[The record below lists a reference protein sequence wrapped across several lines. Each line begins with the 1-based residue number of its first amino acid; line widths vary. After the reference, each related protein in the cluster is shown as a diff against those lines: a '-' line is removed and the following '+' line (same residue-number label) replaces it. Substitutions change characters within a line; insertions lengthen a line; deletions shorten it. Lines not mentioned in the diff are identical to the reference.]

1 MNELPAEDVI
11 LETKGISMLFPGT
24 VALDAVDY
32 RVWRG
37 KVNVIIGENGAGKST
52 LMKILAG
59 VQQPS
64 LGEMWLNGKRVHFAN
79 TRDAA
84 AHGIGMVHQELN
96 LFENL
101 NVAENIFLGRELQK
115 GVTPINEAEQE
126 KRAAELL
133 QRLDQPI
140 SPRELVGN
148 LKVGQQQLIEI
159 AKALAEDA
167 DILILDE
174 PTSALSK
181 TEVEI
186 LFRVIRE
193 LTRQGVSIIYI
204 SHRLEELMAIGDVIT
219 ILRDGKFQA
228 EAKVCDIDVPWIV
241 REMLGS
247 DPVSNFLEPGRT
259 FGAPVLEAEHI
270 TCVNAAGNAVVNDV
284 SFRVHAGEIVG
295 IYGLMGAGR
304 TELFECLLGTER
316 NYLGKLWLDSK
327 PVPQRLTTAERIR
340 MGMSLVPEDR
350 KRTGIFPISSVA
362 TNLTIASL
370 WRRLQRGFAISRRD
384 EEAVVASTIGD
395 LSIKVSSPDVEI
407 QALSGGNQQKVVIG
421 RSLLTNPKILFLDE
435 PTRGIDVGAKADVF
449 RMMVALSQQGIA
461 VVFSTSDLKEIMAVS
476 DRILVMSGGKLTA
489 DIVRDRAEESAL
501 VTASAQGF

>member
-1 MNELPAEDVI
+1 MSQDPII
-11 LETKGISMLFPGT
+11 LRTRGISMLFPGT
-24 VALDAVDY
+24 VALDNIDY
-32 RVWRG
+32 NVWRG

-59 VQQPS
+59 VQQPGS
-64 LGEMWLNGKRVHFAN
+64 GEIRLNGEVVQFN
-79 TRDAA
+79 STRQAA

-101 NVAENIFLGRELQK
+101 TVAENIFLGRELQH
-115 GVTPINEAEQE
+115 GLSPIDEATQQA
-126 KRAAELL
+126 RSAELL
-133 QRLDQPI
+133 KRLDQPI
-140 SPRELVGN
+140 SPKEIVAN

-159 AKALAEDA
+159 AKALAENA

-193 LTRQGVSIIYI
+193 LTRQGVTIIYI

-228 EAKVCDIDVPWIV
+228 EAQVCDIDVPWIV

-247 DPVSNFLEPGRT
+247 EPVSSFLKPGRE
-259 FGAPVLEAEHI
+259 FGAAILEAEHI
-270 TCVNAAGNAVVNDV
+270 TCVNSAGNTVVNDV
-284 SFRVHAGEIVG
+284 SFQVRAGEIVG

-304 TELFECLLGTER
+304 TELFECLLGTQR

-327 PVPQRLTTAERIR
+327 PVPPRLATAERIR

-350 KRTGIFPISSVA
+350 KRTGIFPGSSVA
-362 TNLTIASL
+362 SNLTIASL
-370 WRRLQRGFAISRRD
+370 WRRLQRGFAISQVD
-384 EEAVVASTIGD
+384 ETAVVASTIGN

-421 RSLLTNPKILFLDE
+421 RSLLTNPKLLLLDE

-449 RMMVALSQQGIA
+449 RMMVQLSEQGIA

-476 DRILVMSGGKLTA
+476 DRILVMSGGKITA
-489 DIVRDRAEESAL
+489 DILREHAEESAL
-501 VTASAQGF
+501 VSASAQGF

>member
-1 MNELPAEDVI
+1 MSDSPVDDII
-11 LETKGISMLFPGT
+11 LRTRGISMLFPGT
-24 VALDAVDY
+24 IALDNVDY
-32 RVWRG
+32 NVWRG

-64 LGEMWLNGKRVHFAN
+64 LGEMWLNGKQVHFPS
-79 TRDAA
+79 TRAAA

-101 NVAENIFLGRELQK
+101 TVAENIFLGRELQK
-115 GVTPINEAEQE
+115 GITPINEAEQE
-126 KRAAELL
+126 KRAAGLL
-133 QRLDQPI
+133 KRLDQPI

-219 ILRDGKFQA
+219 ILRDGKFQS

-247 DPVSNFLEPGRT
+247 DPVTNFLTPGRT

-270 TCVNAAGNAVVNDV
+270 TCVNASGNAVVNDV
-284 SFRVHAGEIVG
+284 SFNVHAGEIVG

-304 TELFECLLGTER
+304 TELFECLLGTQR

-327 PVPQRLTTAERIR
+327 PVPQRLTPADRIK

-370 WRRLQRGFAISRRD
+370 WRRLQRGFAIAQKD
-384 EEAVVASTIGD
+384 EEKVVASTIGS
-395 LSIKVSSPDVEI
+395 LSIKVSSPEVEI

-449 RMMVALSQQGIA
+449 RMMVQLSEQGIA

>member
-1 MNELPAEDVI
+1 MNDVPADEVI
-11 LETKGISMLFPGT
+11 LETQAISMLFPGT

-64 LGEMWLNGKRVHFAN
+64 SGEMRLNGQPVRFAS

-126 KRAAELL
+126 KRAEALL

-449 RMMVALSQQGIA
+449 RMMVQLSQQGIA

>member
-1 MNELPAEDVI
+1 MSELPQDEII
-11 LETKGISMLFPGT
+11 LSTRGISMLFPGT
-24 VALDAVDY
+24 IALDNVDY

-64 LGEMWLNGKRVHFAN
+64 LGEMVLNGKAVKFAN

-101 NVAENIFLGRELQK
+101 SVAENIFLGRELQK
-115 GVTPINEAEQE
+115 GLAPINEAEQE
-126 KRAAELL
+126 TRAAALL
-133 QRLDQPI
+133 KRLDQPI

-193 LTRQGVSIIYI
+193 LTRQGVTLIYI

-228 EAKVCDIDVPWIV
+228 EAKVQDIDVPWIV

-247 DPVSNFLEPGRT
+247 DPVSNFLTPGRT

-270 TCVNAAGNAVVNDV
+270 TCVNGAGNTVVNDV

-304 TELFECLLGTER
+304 TELFECMLGTER

-350 KRTGIFPISSVA
+350 KRTGIFPGSSVA
-362 TNLTIASL
+362 SNLTIASL
-370 WRRLQRGFAISRRD
+370 WRRLQRGFAIAQKD
-384 EEAVVASTIGD
+384 EQAVVASTIGN
-395 LSIKVSSPDVEI
+395 LSIKVSSPEVEI

-421 RSLLTNPKILFLDE
+421 RSLLTNPKVLFLDE
-435 PTRGIDVGAKADVF
+435 PTRGIDVGAKSDVF
-449 RMMVALSQQGIA
+449 RMMVQLSQQGIA

>member
-1 MNELPAEDVI
+1 MNALHQDDII
-11 LETKGISMLFPGT
+11 LRTRGISRVFPGT
-24 VALDAVDY
+24 IALDNVNY
-32 RVWRG
+32 NVWRG

-59 VQQPS
+59 VQPPS
-64 LGEMWLNGKRVHFAN
+64 AGEIFLNNEPVHFAN

-84 AHGIGMVHQELN
+84 AKGIGMVHQELN

-101 NVAENIFLGRELQK
+101 TVAENIFLGREHQSGL
-115 GVTPINEAEQE
+115 TPIREAEQE
-126 KRAAELL
+126 EIAQQLL
-133 QRLDQPI
+133 ARLDQPI

-148 LKVGQQQLIEI
+148 LKVGQQQLVEI
-159 AKALAEDA
+159 AKALAENA

-181 TEVEI
+181 TEVSI

-247 DPVSNFLEPGRT
+247 EPVSRFLPEERT
-259 FGAPVLEAEHI
+259 FGVPVLEAEHI
-270 TCVNAAGNAVVNDV
+270 TCVNSLGHKVVDDV
-284 SFRVHAGEIVG
+284 SLSIKAGEIVG

-304 TELFECLLGTER
+304 TELFECLLGAER
-316 NYLGKLWLDSK
+316 TYHGRLWLDSK
-327 PVPQRLTTAERIR
+327 PVPQRLSTAERIR
-340 MGMSLVPEDR
+340 MGMSMVPEDR
-350 KRTGIFPISSVA
+350 KRTGIFPVSSVA

-370 WRRLQRGFAISRRD
+370 WRRLQKHFAIATK
-384 EEAVVASTIGD
+384 EEAAVVASTIGN
-395 LSIKVSSPDVEI
+395 LSIKVSSPEVEI

-421 RSLLTNPKILFLDE
+421 RALLTNPKVLLLDE
-435 PTRGIDVGAKADVF
+435 PTRGIDIGAKADVF
-449 RMMVALSQQGIA
+449 RMMVNLSEQGIA
-461 VVFSTSDLKEIMAVS
+461 VIFSTSDLKEIMSVS

-489 DIVRDRAEESAL
+489 NIPRNQAEEAAL
-501 VTASAQGF
+501 VSASAQGF

>member
-1 MNELPAEDVI
+1 MHTTSADDII
-11 LETKGISMLFPGT
+11 LHTHAISMLFPGT
-24 VALDAVDY
+24 IALDSVDY
-32 RVWRG
+32 QVWRG

-64 LGEMWLNGKRVHFAN
+64 SGEMWLNGNSVRFSS

-101 NVAENIFLGRELQK
+101 TVAENIFLGREIQK
-115 GVTPINEAEQE
+115 GMTPIDESEQE

-133 QRLDQPI
+133 TRLDQPI
-140 SPRELVGN
+140 SPRDLVGN
-148 LKVGQQQLIEI
+148 LKVGQQQLVEI

-193 LTRQGVSIIYI
+193 LTRQSVSIIYI

-228 EAKVCDIDVPWIV
+228 EANVSDIDVPWIV

-247 DPVSNFLEPGRT
+247 DPVSNFLESGRT

-270 TCVNAAGNAVVNDV
+270 TCVNAVGNAVVNDV
-284 SFRVHAGEIVG
+284 TFNVHTGEIVG

-327 PVPQRLTTAERIR
+327 PVPQRLTTADRIR

-370 WRRLQRGFAISRRD
+370 WRRLQRGFAIARKD
-384 EEAVVASTIGD
+384 EETVVASTIGD

-449 RMMVALSQQGIA
+449 RMMVQLSQQGIA

-489 DIVRDRAEESAL
+489 DITRDRAEESAL

>member
-1 MNELPAEDVI
+1 MEQDPIVLR
-11 LETKGISMLFPGT
+11 TRGISMYFPGT
-24 VALDAVDY
+24 VALDNVDY
-32 RVWRG
+32 NVWRG

-64 LGEMWLNGKRVHFAN
+64 VGEITLNGKPVKFAN
-79 TRDAA
+79 TREAA
-84 AHGIGMVHQELN
+84 AQGIGMVHQELN

-101 NVAENIFLGRELQK
+101 SVAENIFLGRELQQ
-115 GVTPINEAEQE
+115 GLAPIDEATQQQ
-126 KRAAELL
+126 RSAALL
-133 QRLDQPI
+133 KRLDQPI
-140 SPRELVGN
+140 SPKELVAS
-148 LKVGQQQLIEI
+148 LKVGQQQLVEI

-181 TEVEI
+181 TEVDI

-228 EAKVCDIDVPWIV
+228 EAQVSDIDVPWIV

-247 DPVSNFLEPGRT
+247 EPVSSFLKPGRQ
-259 FGAPVLEAEHI
+259 FGMPLLEVEHI
-270 TCVNAAGNAVVNDV
+270 TCVNAAGNAVVDDM
-284 SFRVHAGEIVG
+284 SFQVRAGEIVG

-304 TELFECLLGTER
+304 TELFECLLGTQQ

-327 PVPQRLTTAERIR
+327 PVPPRLATAERIR

-362 TNLTIASL
+362 GNLTIASL
-370 WRRLQRGFAISRRD
+370 WRRLQRGLTISRAD
-384 EEAVVASTIGD
+384 EAAAVASTIGN
-395 LSIKVSSPDVEI
+395 LSIKVSSPEVEI

-421 RSLLTNPKILFLDE
+421 RSLLTNPKLLLLDE

-449 RMMVALSQQGIA
+449 RMMVKLSEQGIA

-476 DRILVMSGGKLTA
+476 DRILVMSGGKITA
-489 DIVRDRAEESAL
+489 NLLREHAEESAL
-501 VTASAQGF
+501 VSASAQGF

>member
-1 MNELPAEDVI
+1 MRNTSADDII
-11 LETKGISMLFPGT
+11 LRTHAISMLFPGT
-24 VALDAVDY
+24 IALDSVDY
-32 RVWRG
+32 QVWRG

-64 LGEMWLNGKRVHFAN
+64 SGEMSLNGNPVRFAS

-101 NVAENIFLGRELQK
+101 TVAENIFLGREIQK
-115 GVTPINEAEQE
+115 GVAPINEAEQE
-126 KRAAELL
+126 KRTAELL
-133 QRLDQPI
+133 TRLDQPI
-140 SPRELVGN
+140 SPRDLVGN
-148 LKVGQQQLIEI
+148 LKVGQQQLVEI

-228 EAKVCDIDVPWIV
+228 EAKVSDIDVPWIV

-270 TCVNAAGNAVVNDV
+270 TCVNTAGSAVVNDV
-284 SFRVHAGEIVG
+284 TFNVHAGEIVG

-327 PVPQRLTTAERIR
+327 PVPQRLTTADRIR

-370 WRRLQRGFAISRRD
+370 WRRLQRGFAIARKD
-384 EEAVVASTIGD
+384 EEAVVASTIGN
-395 LSIKVSSPDVEI
+395 LSIKVSSPEVEI

-449 RMMVALSQQGIA
+449 RMMVQLSQQGIA

-489 DIVRDRAEESAL
+489 DIARDRAEESAL

>member
-1 MNELPAEDVI
+1 MTADNSNLI
-11 LETKGISMLFPGT
+11 LETRAVSMLFPGT
-24 VALDAVDY
+24 LALDNINY
-32 RVWRG
+32 HVWRG

-64 LGEMWLNGKRVHFAN
+64 SGEIWLNGQQVHLAN
-79 TRDAA
+79 TREAA
-84 AHGIGMVHQELN
+84 RLGIGMVHQELN

-101 NVAENIFLGRELQK
+101 SVAENIFLGREIQRGLM
-115 GVTPINEAEQE
+115 PIDEAAQDQ
-126 KRAAELL
+126 RTAELL

-140 SPRELVGN
+140 SPREQVAN
-148 LKVGQQQLIEI
+148 LKVGQQQLVEI

-181 TEVEI
+181 TEVAI

-193 LTRQGVSIIYI
+193 LTRQGVTIIYI

-228 EAKVCDIDVPWIV
+228 EAQVGDIDVPWIV

-247 DPVSNFLEPGRT
+247 EPVSNFLKPGRQ

-270 TCVNAAGNAVVNDV
+270 TCVNSAGNTLVDDM
-284 SFRVHAGEIVG
+284 SFNVRAGEIVG

-304 TELFECLLGTER
+304 TELFECLLGTQR

-327 PVPQRLTTAERIR
+327 PLANRLSTADRIR

-350 KRTGIFPISSVA
+350 KRTGIFPVSSVA
-362 TNLTIASL
+362 SNLTIASL
-370 WRRLQRGFAISRRD
+370 WRRLSWRFAIAQR
-384 EEAVVASTIGD
+384 EEHAVVASTVGN
-395 LSIKVSSPDVEI
+395 LSIKVSSPEVSI

-421 RSLLTNPKILFLDE
+421 RSLLTNPKLLLLDE
-435 PTRGIDVGAKADVF
+435 PSRGIDVGAKADVF
-449 RMMVALSQQGIA
+449 RMMVELSEQGIA
-461 VVFSTSDLKEIMAVS
+461 VIFSTSDLKEIMAVS

-489 DIVRDRAEESAL
+489 DIPRDRAEESAL
-501 VTASAQGF
+501 VKASAQGF